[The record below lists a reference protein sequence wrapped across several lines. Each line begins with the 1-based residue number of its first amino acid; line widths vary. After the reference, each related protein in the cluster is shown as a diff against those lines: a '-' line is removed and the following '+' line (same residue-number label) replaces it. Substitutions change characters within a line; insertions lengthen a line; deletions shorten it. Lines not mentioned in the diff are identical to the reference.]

1 MVLSFNKVCNRLS
14 LITHLTAFFSIFFF
28 LIEYV
33 VKSNQLHTPQSV
45 MISLLRRTLDTLIM
59 LCYQY
64 QKTSQQQLLEQKIYR
79 FIFDINMNHTASTF
93 VVKGG
98 KDTTT

>member
-28 LIEYV
+28 LIENV

-45 MISLLRRTLDTLIM
+45 MIFIAKKDFRYTDYVM
-59 LCYQY
+59 L
-64 QKTSQQQLLEQKIYR
+64 SIP
-79 FIFDINMNHTASTF
+79 
-93 VVKGG
+93 
-98 KDTTT
+98 KDFPNNNF